1 MFLSPLAWAGKSVHL
16 SHCREGASPFLGSYK
31 NPEAHSRN
39 LAFSPGWGQPL
50 LVAFCCLVRL
60 WLLAVS
66 QHTGF
71 ISLGGQ
77 KGFSKEPGFVKRPCL
92 HPGGLLAS
100 RLQTGLAA
108 VSFLG
113 PCGQV
118 GSSYHHRHSRTHTC
132 SQAGETELLPSW
144 VIFTFT
150 SKPQLPSF
158 PLGIIQLSPLFLG
171 LELQSSWHKGLWR
184 GDTECLAIVETDAS
198 SPHPRWGVLS
208 E

>member
-1 MFLSPLAWAGKSVHL
+1 MVLSPLAWAGKSVHL

-31 NPEAHSRN
+31 NPEAHSRD

-50 LVAFCCLVRL
+50 FVAFCCLVRL

-77 KGFSKEPGFVKRPCL
+77 KGFSREPGFVKRPCL

-144 VIFTFT
+144 VIFHLHLKATT
-150 SKPQLPSF
+150 SIL
-158 PLGIIQLSPLFLG
+158 PLGDNPAKSPLPWPGTPKL
-171 LELQSSWHKGLWR
+171 LAQRTVER
-184 GDTECLAIVETDAS
+184 GYRMLSHRRNRCFFPPPKV
-198 SPHPRWGVLS
+198 GGLS

>member
-1 MFLSPLAWAGKSVHL
+1 M
-16 SHCREGASPFLGSYK
+16 SPFLGSYK
-31 NPEAHSRN
+31 NPEAHSRD
-39 LAFSPGWGQPL
+39 LALSPGWGQPL
-50 LVAFCCLVRL
+50 LLAFCLVRL

-77 KGFSKEPGFVKRPCL
+77 KGFSKEPGFVKRSCL

-113 PCGQV
+113 PCGQL

-132 SQAGETELLPSW
+132 SQAGETKLLPSW
-144 VIFTFT
+144 VVFTFT

-158 PLGIIQLSPLFLG
+158 PVGIIQLSPLFLG
-171 LELQSSWHKGLWR
+171 LKLQSSWHKGLWK
-184 GDTECLAIVETDAS
+184 GDTECLVIETDAS
-198 SPHPRWGVLS
+198 SPTQGGGLS

>member
-1 MFLSPLAWAGKSVHL
+1 MHGLVRVSISVTAGRGV
-16 SHCREGASPFLGSYK
+16 PFLGSYK
-31 NPEAHSRN
+31 ILKSQQETWPSVQGGDN
-39 LAFSPGWGQPL
+39 LYLWP
-50 LVAFCCLVRL
+50 CCLGRRL

-77 KGFSKEPGFVKRPCL
+77 KGFSKEPGFCQKTL
-92 HPGGLLAS
+92 SHPGGLLAS

-108 VSFLG
+108 ISFLG

-118 GSSYHHRHSRTHTC
+118 GSSYQLQGHSLTHTC

-150 SKPQLPSF
+150 SKPQSSF
-158 PLGIIQLSPLFLG
+158 PWDNPAKSPSWPGTPKLLAQRTVERGYRMLSHRRSRCFFF
-171 LELQSSWHKGLWR
+171 
-184 GDTECLAIVETDAS
+184 
-198 SPHPRWGVLS
+198 PHPRWGLS